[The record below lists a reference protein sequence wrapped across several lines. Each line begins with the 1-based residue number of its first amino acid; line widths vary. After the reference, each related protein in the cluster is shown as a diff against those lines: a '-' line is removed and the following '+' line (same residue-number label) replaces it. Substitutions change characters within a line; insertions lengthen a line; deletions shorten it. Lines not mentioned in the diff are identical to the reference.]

1 MAQVKVA
8 TVDALQSVLSHPWV
22 HTVLG
27 LVVLALIAWLVAKLG
42 RRWLARI
49 MHVVTQRTVVTWDD
63 ALLKHGVFRRLANVL
78 PTLVVAWGIRLVPG
92 VPAEVET
99 VVANVALAL
108 IALFVVLAL
117 SAALTAAEDLYQASP
132 RGRERSI
139 KGYVQLLKIFLFVI
153 GAIVIIA
160 NLIDKSP
167 LSLLAGLGAVSAV
180 LLLIFKDTILSVV
193 ASVQLGSND
202 MLRVGDWIEMPSM
215 NADGYVIDV
224 ALHTVKVQNWD
235 KTISTIPTWKLISES
250 YRNWRGMIESGGRRI
265 SRALYLDA
273 TGARF
278 LDDDEITRLSEFA
291 LLSDYFVRK
300 REDLTQWNVALGDRG
315 KQPVNQRRLSNLGTF
330 RAYAQAYL
338 EAHPRLNH
346 DMFTLVRQLEP
357 GPTGIPLQLYCFT
370 ASVAWAD
377 YEGTQADIFD
387 HLIAILPEFGLT
399 LFQQPTGADLRSGL
413 HRALPT
419 ESF

>member
-1 MAQVKVA
+1 M
-8 TVDALQSVLSHPWV
+8 TTLESVLSHPWM
-22 HTVLG
+22 HTLLG
-27 LVVLALIAWLVAKLG
+27 LAALVLIAWLVAKVG
-42 RRWLARI
+42 RRLLARI
-49 MHVVTQRTVVTWDD
+49 MRVVSQRTVWTWDD
-63 ALLKHGVFRRLANVL
+63 ALVRSGVFGRLAQVL
-78 PTLVVAWGIRLVPG
+78 PMLVLAYGIKLVPG
-92 VPAEVET
+92 VPETVEL

-108 IALFVVLAL
+108 IALFVALAL
-117 SAALTAAEDLYQASP
+117 SAALTAGEDLFQASP

-139 KGYVQLLKIFLFVI
+139 KGYVQLLKIFVFVI
-153 GAIVIIA
+153 GAIIIIA

-180 LLLIFKDTILSVV
+180 LLLIFKDTIMSVV

-215 NADGYVIDV
+215 NADGYVIDI

-273 TGARF
+273 TAARF
-278 LDDDEITRLSEFA
+278 LDDDEIARLSNFT
-291 LLSDYFVRK
+291 LLSDYFARK
-300 REDLTQWNVALGDRG
+300 REDLAQWNAALGDHG
-315 KQPVNQRRLSNLGTF
+315 TQSINQRRLSNLGTF
-330 RAYAQAYL
+330 RAYAHAYL
-338 EAHPRLNH
+338 EANPRLNH
-346 DMFTLVRQLEP
+346 NMFTLVRQLEP
-357 GPTGIPLQLYCFT
+357 GPTGIPLQLYCFS

-387 HLIAILPEFGLT
+387 HLIAILPEFGLA
-399 LFQQPTGADLRSGL
+399 LFQQPTGADWRKGL
-413 HRALPT
+413 HELLPAA
-419 ESF
+419 SR

>member
-1 MAQVKVA
+1 MKVA
-8 TVDALQSVLSHPWV
+8 TMNTLESMLSSPWV
-22 HTVLG
+22 HTLLG
-27 LVVLALIAWLVAKLG
+27 LALLLLLAWLVAKIG
-42 RRWLARI
+42 RRALERI
-49 MHVVTQRTVVTWDD
+49 MHVVSRRTISTWDD
-63 ALLKHGVFRRLANVL
+63 ALVKRGVFARLVQVL
-78 PTLVVAWGIRLVPG
+78 PMLVLAYGIRLVPG
-92 VPAEVET
+92 VTAPVELAVT
-99 VVANVALAL
+99 NVALAA

-117 SAALTAAEDLYQASP
+117 SAALSALEDLYHASP

-139 KGYVQLLKIFLFVI
+139 KGYVQLLKIFVFVI
-153 GAIVIIA
+153 GAIIIIA

-180 LLLIFKDTILSVV
+180 LLLIFKDTIMSVV

-215 NADGYVIDV
+215 NADGYVIDI

-250 YRNWRGMIESGGRRI
+250 YRNWRGMIDSGGRRI

-273 TGARF
+273 TSARF

-291 LLSDYFVRK
+291 LLSDYFASK
-300 REDLTQWNVALGDRG
+300 REDLAQWNAALGDQG
-315 KQPVNQRRLSNLGTF
+315 ESSVNQRRLTNLGTF

-338 EAHPRLNH
+338 EAHPNLNH
-346 DMFTLVRQLEP
+346 NMFTLVRQLAS
-357 GPTGIPLQLYCFT
+357 GPTGIPLQLYCFS

-387 HLIAILPEFGLT
+387 HLIAILPAFGLA
-399 LFQQPTGADLRSGL
+399 LFQQPTGADWRKGL
-413 HRALPT
+413 HEALPT
-419 ESF
+419 LSR